1 MKLVNIIVFLFILYV
16 IIFYLPQ
23 QKQYI
28 GVLSKRNVDMG
39 YVRDLMASEAV
50 ELQSYRNNI

>member
-1 MKLVNIIVFLFILYV
+1 MKLVNIILFLFILYV
-16 IIFYLPQ
+16 IFHLKQ

-39 YVRDLMASEAV
+39 YVRDLIASEAD
-50 ELQSYRNNI
+50 ELQSYRKII